1 MTTTTVPAESLPAP
15 VPAVRAPQPDLVP
28 LERGTRLRRR
38 AAGITAIAAGALSLA
53 GILTCPWENAP
64 GEAAY
69 LESLLRDP
77 TMAMVSMVL
86 LHWGYLLFV
95 PVIFVL
101 ARLARRRSPKLAATG
116 LVLGVIGSGLSGF
129 LVTDAYDLAIA
140 QGLPLDKA
148 AQISDSLS
156 PLGIFAMSLPTVA
169 GITLG
174 LVLVFAAM
182 WRARFVSWVPG
193 LAVLAGWVVG
203 YGAHT
208 LLQAGIG
215 MALVAA
221 AFAWMGI
228 RILRLTDAQFV
239 AGTADRA

>member
-1 MTTTTVPAESLPAP
+1 MTTTASTPETA
-15 VPAVRAPQPDLVP
+15 PAVPVRPEP
-28 LERGTRLRRR
+28 LEPGTRLRRR
-38 AAGITAIAAGALSLA
+38 AAGVTAIAAGAISLA

-64 GEAAY
+64 GETAY
-69 LESLLRDP
+69 LASLLRDP

-101 ARLARRRSPKLAATG
+101 ARLARRRSPRLAATG

-140 QGLPLDKA
+140 QSLPLEKA
-148 AQISDSLS
+148 AAVSDSVS
-156 PLGIFAMSLPTVA
+156 PFGMLAMSLPTVA

-182 WRARFVSWVPG
+182 WRARFVSWVP
-193 LAVLAGWVVG
+193 AVVVLAGWGVG

-208 LLQAGIG
+208 LVQAGIG

-221 AFAWMGI
+221 AFAWIGI
-228 RILRLTDAQFV
+228 RILRLSDAQFA

>member
-1 MTTTTVPAESLPAP
+1 MTATPDTTDEALLAE
-15 VPAVRAPQPDLVP
+15 AVTPP
-28 LERGTRLRRR
+28 LERGARLRRR
-38 AAGITAIAAGALSLA
+38 AAGVTAIAAGAISLA
-53 GILTCPWENAP
+53 GIVTCPWENAP
-64 GEAAY
+64 GETAY
-69 LESLLRDP
+69 LASLLRDP

-116 LVLGVIGSGLSGF
+116 LVLGIIGSGLSGF

-140 QGLPLDKA
+140 QSLPLEKA
-148 AQISDSLS
+148 AAVSDSVS
-156 PLGIFAMSLPTVA
+156 PFGMLAMSLPTVA

-182 WRARFVSWVPG
+182 WRARFVSWIPAA
-193 LAVLAGWVVG
+193 AVLAGWVVG

-208 LLQAGIG
+208 LVQAGSG
-215 MALVAA
+215 AALVAIA
-221 AFAWMGI
+221 LTWMGI
-228 RILRLTDAQFV
+228 RVLRLSDAQFA
-239 AGTADRA
+239 AGTATRA